1 MNAISFLPLSYN
13 VKWDGESHAN
23 AAIELPCSDTAATYS
38 VSAFPIYTA
47 SGRITVSNGGDT
59 TDTYTF
65 SFARGDRVY
74 ATVLW
79 NGVSPSSVLAPAVSL
94 PVTVSSNV
102 ATIVFSGI
110 TATAFRAHA
119 WNLKAVKSTTTR
131 VLLRGRVEIDTNPYG
146 RDSSTVYAASGVT
159 AYGCF

>member
-1 MNAISFLPLSYN
+1 MDAISFLPLSYN
-13 VKWDGESHAN
+13 VKWDGESQAN

-38 VSAFPIYTA
+38 VSAFPVYTA
-47 SGRITVSNGGDT
+47 SGRITVAKIGDT
-59 TDTYTF
+59 ADTYTF

-74 ATVLW
+74 AQLGW
-79 NGVSPSSVLAPAVSL
+79 DGSQPSFNFAPAVSL

-110 TATAFRAHA
+110 TATAFPVHA
-119 WNLKAVKSTTTR
+119 WKLKAVKSTTTR